1 MLRTRLQVSEE
12 EGDAERRACRG
23 IGKRVNR
30 GGERA
35 VASAACHGIGKRV
48 NRGGERAV
56 ASASVK
62 LPETHAPGEL
72 GRLIQAG
79 GLVAAAS

>member
-35 VASAACHGIGKRV
+35 VASA
-48 NRGGERAV
+48 
-56 ASASVK
+56 SVK
-62 LPETHAPGEL
+62 LPETHAPGDL

>member
-62 LPETHAPGEL
+62 LPETQDGDL